1 MRHIFF
7 FLFVSNTQWVFRG
20 CSFMVVLTATGIL
33 PATNCSHP
41 PPAHLAF
48 PRGSELSAMEGMV
61 ELMGILYSFKMAEI
75 FKKVI
80 RLHHFEPLKTLK
92 ACNNSWTNQHLEGT
106 KDIQYSPYKFCM
118 VARKVWSSQFS
129 LVQTTLLML
138 PFALEIN

>member
-41 PPAHLAF
+41 PPPHLAF
-48 PRGSELSAMEGMV
+48 PRGSVLSAMEGMV

-92 ACNNSWTNQHLEGT
+92 ACNEET
-106 KDIQYSPYKFCM
+106 KDIQYPPYKFCM
-118 VARKVWSSQFS
+118 IARKVWSSQFS
-129 LVQTTLLML
+129 LVQTTLLMS